1 VQSCDAVFGARK
13 WLSAASLAVPA
24 ALLLFLTFRA
34 GGFFPA
40 QHALVALVFVVA
52 LVLRLTVAEH
62 PLAGASRLLVVAGA
76 ATALL
81 AAWMLLSG
89 SWSHAPGRALLEYT
103 RALVYLL
110 PLVVLGTL
118 PRMPY
123 APAWVVRWLALA
135 FVIVCGAG
143 LTTRVAPDVWS
154 VPPSA
159 VTDRLSYPL
168 TYWNGLGITAAIGIV
183 LLTHLTTSLR
193 EPRVIR
199 VLAAALCPVLV
210 ATAYCTFSRGGI
222 LAAAVGIVLVLLVGR
237 PAGLVTGV
245 LPAAG
250 ASAVVLL
257 AALDMDVLGSAGFN
271 SVAGIAEG
279 HELARLIGLAGLG
292 AAAARAAL
300 LPLDGLLS
308 RWNERRA
315 PLRLRYYV
323 AGWLAAAAVV
333 AAVLVAVGAPGFMER
348 QYNGFVQGNYTFA
361 SEQRL
366 RLLDPGNNGRLFHW
380 RVAYDRFRAEPLRGD
395 GAGTYENA
403 WDRYRPTGF
412 DVLDAHSLYLEVMGE
427 LGLVGLALLLIALLT
442 ILAGFLRLARGS
454 ERGPPAALF
463 TAGLIWAL
471 HAGIDWDWEL
481 TATGAWLFAA
491 GGICLAAPAGASRLR
506 PPGRVA
512 RIVLALGCLVLA
524 LTPFQVL
531 RSQAALDDAA
541 AAFEV
546 RDCARTIDSALESL
560 SAARA
565 RPEPYQLLGYCDT
578 RLGLHDL
585 AIRNL
590 ELATERDP
598 DAWQVWYG
606 LAIVRA
612 AAGQD
617 PRPAARR
624 AQQLNPLDPLPAQ
637 ALDAFPPDR
646 PRVWR
651 RRALELEIPAH

>member
-1 VQSCDAVFGARK
+1 MQSCDVVFGARK
-13 WLSAASLAVPA
+13 WLNAASLAVPA
-24 ALLLFLTFRA
+24 GLLLFLTFRA

-52 LVLRLTVAEH
+52 LVLRVTVAEH
-62 PLAGASRLLVVAGA
+62 PLAGVSRLLVVAAA
-76 ATALL
+76 ATAFF
-81 AAWMLLSG
+81 AAWTLLSS
-89 SWSHAPGRALLEYT
+89 SWSDAPGRALLEYG
-103 RALVYLL
+103 RVLVYLL
-110 PLVVLGTL
+110 PLLLLGTL
-118 PRMPY
+118 PRAPY
-123 APAWVVRWLALA
+123 APAWVVRLLALA
-135 FVIVCGAG
+135 LVIVCGAG

-159 VTDRLSYPL
+159 VTDRLSYPI

-183 LLTHLTTSLR
+183 MLVHLTTSLR

-199 VLAAALCPVLV
+199 VLAAALCPALV
-210 ATAYCTFSRGGI
+210 ATAYFTFSRGGI
-222 LAAAVGIVLVLLVGR
+222 LAGLVGIVLVLLVGR
-237 PAGLVTGV
+237 PAGLVTG
-245 LPAAG
+245 LLAAG
-250 ASAVVLL
+250 GASVVVLL
-257 AALDMDVLGSAGFN
+257 AALDMDVLASAEFA
-271 SVAGIAEG
+271 SPAGLAEG
-279 HELARLIGLAGLG
+279 HDLARLIGLAGLG
-292 AAAARAAL
+292 AAVARAVL
-300 LPLDGLLS
+300 LPVDGLIS
-308 RWNERRA
+308 RYNERRS
-315 PLRLRYYV
+315 PLRMRYFV
-323 AGWLAAAAVV
+323 AGWLAAAAAV
-333 AAVLVAVGAPGFMER
+333 AAVLVVIGGPGFIER

-361 SEQRL
+361 ENQRL
-366 RLLDPGNNGRLFHW
+366 RLLNPGNNGRLFHW
-380 RVAYDRFRAEPLRGD
+380 RVAYDRFKAEPLRGD

-427 LGLVGLALLLIALLT
+427 LGAVGLALLLIALLT

-491 GGICLAAPAGASRLR
+491 GGICLAAPVGAPMLR
-506 PPGRVA
+506 APGRVP
-512 RIVLALGCLVLA
+512 RIVLGLGCLVLA

-541 AAFEV
+541 RAFEA
-546 RDCARTIDSALESL
+546 RDCRRTIDSALESL
-560 SAARA
+560 RVARA
-565 RPEPYQLLGYCDT
+565 RPEPYQLLGYCDS

-585 AIRNL
+585 ANRNM

-606 LAIVRA
+606 LAIARA
-612 AAGQD
+612 AAGRD

-624 AQQLNPLDPLPAQ
+624 AQQLNPLDPLPTQ
-637 ALDAFPPDR
+637 ALEAFAPSR

-651 RRALELEIPAH
+651 RRAFELPIPEH